1 MANNMHR
8 ALIAYTEIFKD
19 EVKREVAG
27 LERYWKLFS
36 FFFFFIIGPS
46 SQFEKHCS
54 LVPVCNTKLGQMQSP
69 LVFYLSFLYSPF
81 EYKLSD
87 FRNNV

>member
-1 MANNMHR
+1 MR
-8 ALIAYTEIFKD
+8 LRERLLVLKD
-19 EVKREVAG
+19 TG
-27 LERYWKLFS
+27 NCFH
-36 FFFFFIIGPS
+36 FFFFIIGPS

>member
-1 MANNMHR
+1 MR
-8 ALIAYTEIFKD
+8 LRERLLVLKD
-19 EVKREVAG
+19 TG
-27 LERYWKLFS
+27 NCFH

-54 LVPVCNTKLGQMQSP
+54 VVPVCNTKLGQMQSP